1 MNLTLRRLKFIFFV
15 TFLANVNGVDFGGEH
30 AANGGQVN
38 QVEEG

>member
-1 MNLTLRRLKFIFFV
+1 MNLTLTRLEFIFFV
-15 TFLANVNGVDFGGEH
+15 TFLANVNGVDFGEH